1 MNALLKIKDLN
12 ITFEVN
18 EKKIRAVRNSNFEIQ
33 KGETFSIVGESGS
46 GKSVTAL
53 AIMQLINKNSKTKIS
68 GEIFFKKKEILNLSE
83 EDLMKIRGREISIIF
98 QEPMT
103 SLNPLHSVE
112 KQITWTITWG
122 S

>member
-12 ITFEVN
+12 ITFEVD

-53 AIMQLINKNSKTKIS
+53 SIMQL
-68 GEIFFKKKEILNLSE
+68 ENLRLQST
-83 EDLMKIRGREISIIF
+83 LRF
-98 QEPMT
+98 
-103 SLNPLHSVE
+103 
-112 KQITWTITWG
+112 
-122 S
+122 